1 MVLTN
6 LASPQIHVH
15 TLRAWV
21 GLMTLP
27 CQVDQW
33 PRSQEDSCVPL
44 EEKLFEK
51 P

>member
-1 MVLTN
+1 MVLTT
-6 LASPQIHVH
+6 LASPQIHVP
-15 TLRAWV
+15 TLQAWV